1 LFFQL
6 KEPISFVQKQ
16 ADLVRYFV
24 LPAERTIRVRF
35 LQGYVQQ
42 SGYGRMGKEERRYGL
57 PKKKN
62 LFF

>member
-1 LFFQL
+1 
-6 KEPISFVQKQ
+6 VQKQ

-42 SGYGRMGKEERRYGL
+42 SGYGRIA
-57 PKKKN
+57 KKKKKEWEWP
-62 LFF
+62 